1 LNTRRPF
8 ATILTPV
15 AGVASFTATSNSAA
29 VIAALVTSS
38 ASTTVWLVP
47 VERFAGGDDGA
58 VESWVADALQRARV
72 AHLGT
77 VGADGAVRLVPICFA
92 VVDGWVA
99 SVVDHKPKR
108 RSQLRRLDDI
118 DSVGSATV
126 LVDHYDEDWSQL
138 WWVRIHGRAVVHR
151 EPSDET
157 AAVLVALA
165 AKYSQYRQRPPT
177 GAVYRIAL
185 DDVRSWRA
193 VNE

>member
-1 LNTRRPF
+1 LRVF
-8 ATILTPV
+8 TP
-15 AGVASFTATSNSAA
+15 TSN
-29 VIAALVTSS
+29 
-38 ASTTVWLVP
+38 STTVWLVP
-47 VERFAGGDDGA
+47 VERFTGGDDGA

-72 AHLGT
+72 ARLGT
-77 VGADGAVRLVPICFA
+77 VGADGAVRLMPICFE
-92 VVDGWVA
+92 VIDGWVVSA
-99 SVVDHKPKR
+99 VDHKPKR
-108 RSQLRRLDDI
+108 SGQLRRLDDI
-118 DSVGSATV
+118 ESVGSATV

-157 AAVLVALA
+157 AAMLVALA
-165 AKYSQYRQRPPT
+165 AKYSQYRERPPT